1 MITTMALG
9 FKRTRQRA
17 ALLLTIVLVSTY
29 LLLSS
34 SAKQQLSSRSR
45 TFLETTSTHR
55 QPAEANSFRH
65 ARSLPDESLP
75 AVDQRS
81 PGPVP
86 PAAAPAGANAPQAHA
101 HQALQ
106 FGEPAL
112 FLQQQNFSVTV
123 VVAKQREDEIDW
135 IKRDLPGV
143 DVVLYTLEPVPV
155 LPATPAA
162 QHVADKQH
170 PPRAFEQP
178 PSRIN
183 QRGGS
188 STASSSSDL
197 AARDTKEQTIRGIEV
212 IAYLNYIVDH
222 YDSLPDI
229 VIFTHQA
236 QRKPQHWEV
245 IGEDLPATLKKLNGV
260 LVWEEG
266 YVNLY
271 CDTRNNC
278 PRWRSKQHEFVND
291 NELRDFQIFN
301 AAWNS
306 LYPGVPIPE
315 EMGQPAGNQFAVSRD
330 KIRYAKTRDE
340 WAQYR
345 DWVVDRAADL
355 TGVQS
360 SRVWEFMWQY
370 VFKSKGMLCRKAAA
384 CYCDTYGVCL
394 ATDDTADEIR
404 QKKDGQN
411 RLLERYHSARAQ
423 GKDSKEWAN
432 SIDRLRREMVI
443 MMKKGSIPT
452 DRRLEIVGSK
462 PPEKTLPVGK
472 TSGKSRK
479 NGGGKASRRD
489 LDY

>member
-1 MITTMALG
+1 
-9 FKRTRQRA
+9 
-17 ALLLTIVLVSTY
+17 
-29 LLLSS
+29 
-34 SAKQQLSSRSR
+34 
-45 TFLETTSTHR
+45 
-55 QPAEANSFRH
+55 
-65 ARSLPDESLP
+65 
-75 AVDQRS
+75 
-81 PGPVP
+81 
-86 PAAAPAGANAPQAHA
+86 
-101 HQALQ
+101 
-106 FGEPAL
+106 
-112 FLQQQNFSVTV
+112 
-123 VVAKQREDEIDW
+123 VAKQREDDIDW

-143 DVVLYTLEPVPV
+143 NVVLYTLEPVPV
-155 LPATPAA
+155 LPTTPAV

-170 PPRAFEQP
+170 PPRALEQL
-178 PSRIN
+178 PSSIN
-183 QRGGS
+183 QRDGP
-188 STASSSSDL
+188 STASPSDL
-197 AARDTKEQTIRGIEV
+197 AARDSKEQTVRGIEV

-222 YDSLPDI
+222 YDNLPDI
-229 VIFTHQA
+229 VVFTHQA
-236 QRKPQHWEV
+236 QRKPQHWEI

-260 LVWEEG
+260 MVWEEG

-278 PRWRSKQHEFVND
+278 PRWRAKQREFVND

-306 LYPGVPIPE
+306 LYPGVPMPE
-315 EMGQPAGNQFAVSRD
+315 EMGQPAGNPFAVSRD

-345 DWVVDRAADL
+345 DWVVDRSADL

-432 SIDRLRREMVI
+432 SIDRLRREMVG
-443 MMKKGSIPT
+443 MMKKGSINT
-452 DRRLEIVGSK
+452 DRRLEIVGFK
-462 PPEKTLPVGK
+462 PAEKTLPVGK

-479 NGGGKASRRD
+479 SGGKVSRRD
-489 LDY
+489 LD